1 MACSALMALC
11 SVALLGR
18 LAVFSGVNTL
28 GLPSGGN
35 MALLSVSGP
44 GLLRTL
50 SRDDDDDDA
59 LPADLLGDFGERMF
73 VLTSS
78 PAARDLGLKSNGP
91 ASSVIIMG
99 IGLGRRLAGFLSAAT
114 WSAADGDAGRVANG
128 TGGS

>member
-50 SRDDDDDDA
+50 SRDDDDA
-59 LPADLLGDFGERMF
+59 LPADLLGDFGERMV

>member
-1 MACSALMALC
+1 MALC

-50 SRDDDDDDA
+50 SRDDDDA

-73 VLTSS
+73 DLTSS
-78 PAARDLGLKSNGP
+78 PAVRDLGLKSNGP

-99 IGLGRRLAGFLSAAT
+99 IGLGRRLAGFLSATT
-114 WSAADGDAGRVANG
+114 WSVAEGDAGRVANG

>member
-1 MACSALMALC
+1 MALC

-50 SRDDDDDDA
+50 SRDDDDA

-73 VLTSS
+73 DLTSS

-91 ASSVIIMG
+91 ASSVMIMG
-99 IGLGRRLAGFLSAAT
+99 MGLGRRLAGFLSAAT
-114 WSAADGDAGRVANG
+114 WSAADGDAGRVVNG

>member
-1 MACSALMALC
+1 MACSALIALC

-18 LAVFSGVNTL
+18 LAVFSGVKTL

-59 LPADLLGDFGERMF
+59 LPADLLGDFGE
-73 VLTSS
+73 LD
-78 PAARDLGLKSNGP
+78 RDLRAHLERRRALVLVEMVGSGVL
-91 ASSVIIMG
+91 
-99 IGLGRRLAGFLSAAT
+99 LRRLAE
-114 WSAADGDAGRVANG
+114 RVRSNSRDDRVEG
-128 TGGS
+128 NREVS